1 MKRLWL
7 AGALLS
13 LVIVLCLGSQWHLR
27 RQVTSLLAQA
37 EQLDTIYREGDKAAV
52 VRATADLCD
61 KLERRLWLFPCF
73 MRHDDLTGIRETAA
87 VLPAALDADN
97 PDEFLLRTALFRAQL
112 EWLMKAEKPG
122 VQNIF

>member
-13 LVIVLCLGSQWHLR
+13 LVIALCLGSQWHLR
-27 RQVTSLLAQA
+27 RQATSLLAQA

-52 VRATADLCD
+52 VRATADLCEEC
-61 KLERRLWLFPCF
+61 ERRLWLFPCF
-73 MRHDDLTGIRETAA
+73 IRHDDLDGVRETAA
-87 VLPAALDADN
+87 VLPATLDAEDPN
-97 PDEFLLRTALFRAQL
+97 EFLLQTTLFRAQL

>member
-13 LVIVLCLGSQWHLR
+13 LVIALCVGSQWHLR
-27 RQVTSLLAQA
+27 RQVTSLLEQA
-37 EQLDTIYREGDKAAV
+37 EQLDAVYMSGDKEAA

-87 VLPAALDADN
+87 VLPAALDAEN
-97 PDEFLLRTALFRAQL
+97 SDEFLLRTALFRAQL